1 MWTIFKLFIEF
12 VPTFFLFFFFSIFS
26 VLCFVFFG
34 WKACEI
40 LTPQPGVECTPPALE
55 MESPN

>member
-1 MWTIFKLFIEF
+1 MPEQISSMGLNTNENI
-12 VPTFFLFFFFSIFS
+12 LFFFFSIFS